1 MLLDAGAD
9 IDAKNAFGLTPIVVL
24 ALAESQDFDL
34 VVRLLVAARA
44 KPKVIV
50 DIEM

>member
-9 IDAKNAFGLTPIVVL
+9 IDAKNAFGLTPQ
-24 ALAESQDFDL
+24 ALAESQDYDL

-50 DIEM
+50 DVEM